1 MEVSYQKVIVWHAKD
16 MRSELDRMVNADAPI
31 SKIDQI
37 LDVFSQA
44 RQGDPDQ
51 IEHVLRLVGMINNLR
66 SIREMLR
73 GSAAEIKRMN
83 GALKVFLD
91 FNNEKVLEFL

>member
-1 MEVSYQKVIVWHAKD
+1 
-16 MRSELDRMVNADAPI
+16 
-31 SKIDQI
+31 
-37 LDVFSQA
+37 
-44 RQGDPDQ
+44 
-51 IEHVLRLVGMINNLR
+51 MINNLR